1 MFDANDSAG
10 ISACLQAFQNRCAQG
25 LGSRG
30 NNSDVFVQLAVSI
43 PGQPLQNLTAGAAVN
58 SMQART
64 SPSAYATENFNYDDP
79 DKHLAG
85 LGSIVEMAFDLL
97 NEPTASITGTIQ
109 VTPIFWGGQR
119 GSSQNHSVQ
128 VAMANGQVW
137 QKHIETTV

>member
-1 MFDANDSAG
+1 MFDQNDKDG
-10 ISACLQAFQNRCAQG
+10 ITACLMAFQNRCAQG
-25 LGSRG
+25 LGSLG
-30 NNSDVFVQLAVSI
+30 NNADVFVQLAVTI
-43 PGQPLQNLTAGAAVN
+43 PGQPLLTLTAGNALN

-64 SPSAYATENFNYDDP
+64 SPSAFATENFNYDDA

-85 LGSIVEMAFDLL
+85 LGSITELAFDLL

-119 GSSQNHSVQ
+119 GLSQNHSVQ
-128 VAMANGQVW
+128 VAIVNGQVF